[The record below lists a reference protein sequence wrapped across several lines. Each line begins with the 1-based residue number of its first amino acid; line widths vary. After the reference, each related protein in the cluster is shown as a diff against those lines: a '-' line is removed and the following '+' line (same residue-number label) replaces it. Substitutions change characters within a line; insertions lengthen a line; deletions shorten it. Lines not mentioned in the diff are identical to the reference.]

1 MAWNL
6 NKVAEA
12 DDYKETV
19 DMVDSDTS
27 RRVAE
32 FRDYFNN
39 ATPEEQNRIAQD
51 FDERVNRYMDSELK
65 STIATGDT
73 VENVTESTDITE
85 DDNERVWELNDI
97 TYALEHYPDI
107 SEAQRK
113 WVEDMIYGPANN
125 AEHKI
130 ADAIQQDRSDKDIE
144 Q

>member
-51 FDERVNRYMDSELK
+51 FDERVNKHIPKDRFSAFEYGLWYLK
-65 STIATGDT
+65 LEEDKLKQTTI
-73 VENVTESTDITE
+73 SITDFILGTKNANRRKRNSRVYTRRRKR
-85 DDNERVWELNDI
+85 NE
-97 TYALEHYPDI
+97 
-107 SEAQRK
+107 
-113 WVEDMIYGPANN
+113 
-125 AEHKI
+125 
-130 ADAIQQDRSDKDIE
+130 
-144 Q
+144 